1 MLPFAYKDIFDDSF
15 RNDKKHEKRRNLYGE
30 YHGYEDGIFELY
42 HKEYAANLDY
52 IEEIFAYEKRIR
64 QEEIERLDA
73 AMQELTEIQRRRL
86 QMRYYEKLDVHQ
98 IAMKE
103 QRSRSAV
110 KKSIKDALKK
120 IQDYF
125 SK

>member
-1 MLPFAYKDIFDDSF
+1 MKTTWGYFFHKDHTHGWYRIS
-15 RNDKKHEKRRNLYGE
+15 YGE
-30 YHGYEDGIFELY
+30 YHGYEDGIFEG
-42 HKEYAANLDY
+42 HHREYADNLDY
-52 IEEIFAYEKRIR
+52 IEEIFVYEKRIR
-64 QEEIERLDA
+64 QKEIEILDA
-73 AMQELTEIQRRRL
+73 TMQELTEIQRRYL
-86 QMRYYEKLDVHQ
+86 QMRYYERLDVHQ

-120 IQDYF
+120 IQNYF